1 MTEAG
6 PVDLISED
14 EDEEEG
20 WKDIKLPGVRKG
32 GQNREVVFGHFS
44 AKNYLLE

>member
-14 EDEEEG
+14 EDEEQG

-32 GQNREVVFGHFS
+32 RKNKKVVFGRFS
-44 AKNYLLE
+44 AKNIY